1 MNDWQMNLTKSLQ
14 KADPY
19 GNVTKTEAAEEE
31 EPSNHKP
38 HGHDGGIKE
47 TDMEHQTT
55 TNTSSSL
62 STVTNNNG
70 SKVSVVKGATTLG
83 DKAYSPNHIRIKA
96 GSTVTWNNN
105 DNIVHTVTSG
115 MPNSQNAGEAFDSG
129 LTSLIMPSKEFS
141 HKFTQLG
148 EFSYFC
154 RIHPTMVGTIE
165 VVP

>member
-1 MNDWQMNLTKSLQ
+1 M
-14 KADPY
+14 
-19 GNVTKTEAAEEE
+19 
-31 EPSNHKP
+31 
-38 HGHDGGIKE
+38 
-47 TDMEHQTT
+47 
-55 TNTSSSL
+55 
-62 STVTNNNG
+62 
-70 SKVSVVKGATTLG
+70 VKGATTLG
-83 DKAYSPNHIRIKA
+83 DKAYSPNHIKIKA

-141 HKFTQLG
+141 HKFTEIG